1 MKVKFVNTQREHN
14 EESTFCKRGL
24 SIVSL
29 LLLLIEV
36 KKRLSMKLVNY
47 RTNWP
52 QNLKLTGKAGEN
64 KLLVAVVASSSTNN
78 ICKKETRPS
87 LYPCQVITS

>member
-14 EESTFCKRGL
+14 EESTFCKHGL
-24 SIVSL
+24 SIVS
-29 LLLLIEV
+29 LLLIEV

-87 LYPCQVITS
+87 L